1 LGLVAGSPYHG
12 PVNRERANFVPAT
25 DENCHTLTG
34 QWTLRCKKEPAMQQ
48 HAIDEKDLPPLF
60 DEDEGACRGQD
71 EERYPE
77 AEKIE
82 AILDDLLD
90 DDNNW

>member
-1 LGLVAGSPYHG
+1 
-12 PVNRERANFVPAT
+12 
-25 DENCHTLTG
+25 
-34 QWTLRCKKEPAMQQ
+34 MQQ